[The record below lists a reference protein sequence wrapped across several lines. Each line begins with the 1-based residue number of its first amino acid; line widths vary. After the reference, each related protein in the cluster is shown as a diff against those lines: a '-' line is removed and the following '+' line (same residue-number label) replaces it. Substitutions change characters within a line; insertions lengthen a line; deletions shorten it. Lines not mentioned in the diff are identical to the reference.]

1 MSIYREKL
9 LQMFHLQFVMQI
21 KRFNFLSVYKNFYF
35 TAVTANKWVLN
46 TTQLIQTFSS
56 DFDTG
61 EKIPTTS

>member
-1 MSIYREKL
+1 
-9 LQMFHLQFVMQI
+9 MQI

-35 TAVTANKWVLN
+35 AAVTANKWVLN

-61 EKIPTTS
+61 EKILTTS